1 MQPKRELSLFDSTC
15 IIAGVIVGAGIF
27 ETVPTVAGNVHTP
40 NGILLVWL
48 AGGLLALAGAL
59 CYSELATTYPHQGG
73 DYIYLNRA
81 YGGWAG
87 YLFGWSQLVIIR
99 PGDIALMAFIFARYA
114 RALYS
119 PFAGSDLLYAGLAV
133 VVLTIINIGGVREG
147 KWTQNLFTVA
157 KAVGLIAI
165 ITAGFMAPETAHTPR
180 ELEPQTLDGLKLALI
195 LIMFTFGGWNEIV
208 YVSAEV
214 KSPERNIIRSLLL
227 GTIAVTMFYLLINA
241 AYLNALGVQGV
252 AESRAVAVDTL
263 TCVFPEMATRAVNV
277 LVCISALGAVNGL
290 VLTGARIS
298 YAMGKD
304 HTLFSRLGHWNNRL
318 GTPVWALVFQGALS
332 LGIIILARSF
342 IDTILYT
349 APIVWMF
356 FLASG
361 VSLFVLRRIDY
372 DVPRPYKVIGYP
384 IIPVIF
390 CLCSAFMLYSS
401 VSYALSQKPIGLGI
415 SIAVLLA
422 GAITFITFER
432 RHPVSRNPHQ
442 TEKDTPGK

>member
-15 IIAGVIVGAGIF
+15 IIVGVIVGAGIF

-40 NGILLVWL
+40 TCILLTWL
-48 AGGLLALAGAL
+48 AGGLLALTGAL

-114 RALYS
+114 QTLYS
-119 PFAGSDLLYAGLAV
+119 PFANSDLFYAGLAV
-133 VVLTIINIGGVREG
+133 VVLTLINIGGVKEG
-147 KWTQNLFTVA
+147 KWTQNIFTVA
-157 KAVGLIAI
+157 KAVGLLAI
-165 ITAGFMAPETAHTPR
+165 IIAGFIAPGAVNTPH
-180 ELEPQTLDGLKLALI
+180 EPEPQTLDGLKLALI

-214 KSPERNIIRSLLL
+214 KSPERNIIRSLVL
-227 GTIAVTMFYLLINA
+227 GTTAVTVLYLLVNA
-241 AYLNALGVQGV
+241 AYLTALGIEGV
-252 AESRAVAVDTL
+252 ADSRAVAVDTL
-263 TCVFPEMATRAVNV
+263 SGLFPEMATRAVNV
-277 LVCISALGAVNGL
+277 LVCVSALGAVNGL

-298 YAMGKD
+298 YAMGQD
-304 HTLFSRLGHWNNRL
+304 HILFRRLGRWNNRL
-318 GTPVWALVFQGALS
+318 GTPGWALVFQGVLS

-349 APIVWMF
+349 APVVWLF

-361 VSLFVLRRIDY
+361 ISLFVLRHKDHE
-372 DVPRPYKVIGYP
+372 VPRPYKVVGYP
-384 IIPVIF
+384 IIPVLF
-390 CLCSAFMLYSS
+390 CLCSTFMLYSS
-401 VSYALSQKPIGLGI
+401 VTYAMTQKPFGLGV
-415 SIAVLLA
+415 SCAVLLA
-422 GAITFITFER
+422 GAMTFIIAKQKHSPNR
-432 RHPVSRNPHQ
+432 SQ
-442 TEKDTPGK
+442 

>member
-1 MQPKRELSLFDSTC
+1 MQPERELSLFDSTC

-27 ETVPTVAGNVHTP
+27 ETVPAVAGSVHTP
-40 NGILLVWL
+40 SGILLVWL
-48 AGGLLALAGAL
+48 VGGLLALTGAL

-87 YLFGWSQLVIIR
+87 YLFGWSQLLIIR

-119 PFAGSDLLYAGLAV
+119 PFAHSDLLYAGVAV
-133 VVLTIINIGGVREG
+133 IFLTLINIGGVREG
-147 KWTQNLFTVA
+147 KWTQNLLTIA
-157 KAVGLIAI
+157 KAVGLLAI
-165 ITAGFMAPETAHTPR
+165 IAAGLLAPAVVNAPPVH
-180 ELEPQTLDGLKLALI
+180 EPQTLDGLKLALI

-214 KSPERNIIRSLLL
+214 KHPERNIIRSLVL
-227 GTIAVTMFYLLINA
+227 GTTAVIVLYLLVNA
-241 AYLNALGVQGV
+241 AYLSALGVQGV
-252 AESRAVAVDTL
+252 AESNAVAVDTL
-263 TCVFPEMATRAVNV
+263 ARVFPETATRAVNV

-304 HTLFSRLGHWNNRL
+304 HALFTRLGHWNNRL
-318 GTPVWALVFQGALS
+318 GTPVWALVLQGALS
-332 LGIIILARSF
+332 LGIIFLARSF

-361 VSLFVLRRIDY
+361 ISLFVLRRRDSG
-372 DVPRPYKVIGYP
+372 VFRPYKVIAYP
-384 IIPVIF
+384 IIPVVF
-390 CLCSAFMLYSS
+390 CLFSAFMLYSS
-401 VSYALSQKPIGLGI
+401 VTYAMTQKPIGLAI
-415 SIAVLLA
+415 SSAVLLL
-422 GAITFITFER
+422 GAITFATLKRQSASTVQI
-432 RHPVSRNPHQ
+432 Q
-442 TEKDTPGK
+442 TNQ